1 MKFKQSIYNNFT
13 SIIPT
18 EMSNRDL
25 QKMCTE
31 LYIAKMKGRKFATI
45 MLPNGLYNNPIKRLK
60 NYQDA
65 FQTECGALT
74 MNRQR

>member
-13 SIIPT
+13 SVIPT

-25 QKMCTE
+25 QKMAAE

-45 MLPNGLYNNPIKRLK
+45 MLPNGLYNNSIERLK
-60 NYQDA
+60 DYQDA
-65 FQTECGALT
+65 FKTECGTLT
-74 MNRQR
+74 INRQR